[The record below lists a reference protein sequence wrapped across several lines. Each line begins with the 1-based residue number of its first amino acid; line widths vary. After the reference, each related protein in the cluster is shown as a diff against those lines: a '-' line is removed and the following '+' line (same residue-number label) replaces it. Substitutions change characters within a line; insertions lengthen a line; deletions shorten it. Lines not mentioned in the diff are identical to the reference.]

1 MPPSPT
7 LTRIHPLI
15 PVCMSPGFSPPHPP
29 PLAGTKLVNAH
40 NKDSI
45 PETDVAIF
53 VSPEFS
59 INYYRWAGR
68 EGGWGAILQVGGGG
82 GGRSPGGGGVHL
94 WKYRGYSAQP
104 QYLA

>member
-1 MPPSPT
+1 
-7 LTRIHPLI
+7 
-15 PVCMSPGFSPPHPP
+15 
-29 PLAGTKLVNAH
+29 VNAH

-68 EGGWGAILQVGGGG
+68 EGGWGAMLVVVVVVGEV
-82 GGRSPGGGGVHL
+82 PGGGVSVHL